1 MSKIV
6 LVTGASRGI
15 GLEAAKH
22 FSKEGYKV
30 IGTSRGDFNLGE
42 LIGDDSAISFQL
54 DLMSKQSIKNL
65 FADLK
70 SQDLLPSVLV
80 NNAGITKD
88 QLFMRMKD
96 EDWDDVIETNLNGLF
111 RVTKAF
117 IKPMVKNKFGR
128 VINISSVAGLM
139 GNSGQVNYSSSKSA
153 MVGFSRSLAK
163 ELGSRNITSNVVAP
177 GFIETDMTTFLND
190 DEKAEVSKNIPMKRF
205 GTVEDVARCI
215 VFLASDEANYITG
228 QTISVDGGLF
238 TVSYTHL
245 TLPTIYSV

>member
-1 MSKIV
+1 MNKIV

-15 GLEAAKH
+15 GLEVAKL

-30 IGTSRGDFNLGE
+30 IGTSRGDFNLGN
-42 LIGDDSAISFQL
+42 LIGDSSAMSVQL
-54 DLMSKQSIKNL
+54 DLMSKESINDL
-65 FADLK
+65 FEVLK
-70 SQDLLPSVLV
+70 TKDILPSVLI

-88 QLFMRMKD
+88 QLFLRMKD
-96 EDWDDVIETNLNGLF
+96 KDWDEVIETNLNGLF

-190 DEKAEVSKNIPMKRF
+190 DDKIEVSKNIPMKRF
-205 GTVEDVARCI
+205 GTVEDVAKCI
-215 VFLASDEANYITG
+215 VFLASDNANYITG
-228 QTISVDGGLF
+228 QIISVDGGLF
-238 TVSYTHL
+238 MY
-245 TLPTIYSV
+245 

>member
-30 IGTSRGDFNLGE
+30 IGSSRGDFNLGE
-42 LIGDDSAISFQL
+42 LIGDESAISVQL
-54 DLMSKQSIKNL
+54 DLMSKESIQNL

-70 SQDLLPSVLV
+70 SEDLLPSVLV

-88 QLFMRMKD
+88 QLFLRMKD

-128 VINISSVAGLM
+128 IINISSVAGLM

-190 DEKAEVSKNIPMKRF
+190 DEKVEVSKNIPMKRF
-205 GTVEDVARCI
+205 GTVQDVAKCI
-215 VFLASDEANYITG
+215 AFLASDEANYITG

-238 TVSYTHL
+238 MY
-245 TLPTIYSV
+245 

>member
-30 IGTSRGDFNLGE
+30 IGSSRGDFNLGE
-42 LIGDDSAISFQL
+42 LIGDDSAISVQL
-54 DLMSKQSIKNL
+54 DLMSKESIKNL

-70 SQDLLPSVLV
+70 SEGLLPSVLV

-88 QLFMRMKD
+88 QLFLRMKD

-190 DEKAEVSKNIPMKRF
+190 DEKVEVSKNIPMKRF
-205 GTVEDVARCI
+205 GTVQDVAKCI

-238 TVSYTHL
+238 MY
-245 TLPTIYSV
+245 

>member
-1 MSKIV
+1 MSKVV

-42 LIGDDSAISFQL
+42 LIGDESAISVQL
-54 DLMSKQSIKNL
+54 DLMSKESIKNL

-70 SQDLLPSVLV
+70 SEDLLPSVLV

-88 QLFMRMKD
+88 QLFLRMKD

-190 DEKAEVSKNIPMKRF
+190 DEKVKVSKNIPMKRF
-205 GTVEDVARCI
+205 GTVQDVAKCI

-238 TVSYTHL
+238 MY
-245 TLPTIYSV
+245 

>member
-30 IGTSRGDFNLGE
+30 IGSSRGDFNLGE
-42 LIGDDSAISFQL
+42 LIGDESAISVQL
-54 DLMSKQSIKNL
+54 DLISKESIKNL

-70 SQDLLPSVLV
+70 SKDLLPSVLV

-88 QLFMRMKD
+88 QLFLRMKD

-153 MVGFSRSLAK
+153 MIGFSRSLAK

-190 DEKAEVSKNIPMKRF
+190 DEKVEVSKNIPMKRF
-205 GTVEDVARCI
+205 GTVQDVAKCI

-238 TVSYTHL
+238 MY
-245 TLPTIYSV
+245 

>member
-22 FSKEGYKV
+22 FSKEGYRV
-30 IGTSRGDFNLGE
+30 IGSSRGDFNLGE
-42 LIGDDSAISFQL
+42 LIGDESAISVQL
-54 DLMSKQSIKNL
+54 DLMSKESIQNL

-70 SQDLLPSVLV
+70 SEDLLPSVLV

-88 QLFMRMKD
+88 QLFLRMKD

-128 VINISSVAGLM
+128 IINISSVAGLM

-190 DEKAEVSKNIPMKRF
+190 DEKVEVSKNIPMKRF
-205 GTVEDVARCI
+205 GTVQDVAKCI

-238 TVSYTHL
+238 MY
-245 TLPTIYSV
+245 

>member
-30 IGTSRGDFNLGE
+30 IGSSRGDFNLGE
-42 LIGDDSAISFQL
+42 LIGDESAISVQL
-54 DLMSKQSIKNL
+54 DLMSKDSIKNL

-70 SQDLLPSVLV
+70 SEDLLPSVLV

-88 QLFMRMKD
+88 QLFLRMKD

-128 VINISSVAGLM
+128 IINISSVAGLM

-190 DEKAEVSKNIPMKRF
+190 DEKVEVSKNIPMKRF
-205 GTVEDVARCI
+205 GTVQDVAKCI

-238 TVSYTHL
+238 MY
-245 TLPTIYSV
+245 

>member
-42 LIGDDSAISFQL
+42 LIGNESAISVQL
-54 DLMSKQSIKNL
+54 DLTSKESIKNL
-65 FADLK
+65 FANLK
-70 SQDLLPSVLV
+70 SEDHLPSVLV

-88 QLFMRMKD
+88 QLFLRMKD

-163 ELGSRNITSNVVAP
+163 ELGSRNITSNVIAP

-190 DEKAEVSKNIPMKRF
+190 DEKVEVSKNIPMKRF
-205 GTVEDVARCI
+205 GTVQDVAKCI

-238 TVSYTHL
+238 MY
-245 TLPTIYSV
+245 

>member
-30 IGTSRGDFNLGE
+30 IGTSRGDFNLGD
-42 LIGDDSAISFQL
+42 LIGDESAISAQL
-54 DLMSKQSIKNL
+54 DLMSNESIKSL
-65 FADLK
+65 FAELK
-70 SQDLLPSVLV
+70 SEDLLPSVLV

-88 QLFMRMKD
+88 QLFLRMKD

-238 TVSYTHL
+238 MY
-245 TLPTIYSV
+245 

>member
-1 MSKIV
+1 MNKIV

-15 GLEAAKH
+15 GLEVAKL

-30 IGTSRGDFNLGE
+30 IGTSRGDFNLGD
-42 LIGDDSAISFQL
+42 LIGDSSAMSVQL
-54 DLMSKQSIKNL
+54 DLMSKESINDL
-65 FADLK
+65 FEVLK
-70 SQDLLPSVLV
+70 SKDILPSVLI

-88 QLFMRMKD
+88 QLFLRMKD
-96 EDWDDVIETNLNGLF
+96 KDWDEVIETNLNGLF

-190 DEKAEVSKNIPMKRF
+190 DDKIEVSKNIPMKRF
-205 GTVEDVARCI
+205 GTVEDVAKCI
-215 VFLASDEANYITG
+215 LFLASDNANYITG
-228 QTISVDGGLF
+228 QIISVDGGLF
-238 TVSYTHL
+238 MY
-245 TLPTIYSV
+245 

>member
-1 MSKIV
+1 MNKIV

-22 FSKEGYKV
+22 FSEDGYMV
-30 IGTSRGDFNLGE
+30 IGSSRNDFNLGR
-42 LIGDDSAISFQL
+42 LIGDDSAMSIQL
-54 DLMSKQSIKNL
+54 DLMSKESIKSV

-70 SQDLLPSVLV
+70 SKDLLPSVLV

-88 QLFMRMKD
+88 QLFLRMKD

-139 GNSGQVNYSSSKSA
+139 GNSGQVNYASSKSA
-153 MVGFSRSLAK
+153 MVGFSKSLAK

-177 GFIETDMTTFLND
+177 GFIETDMTTFLDD
-190 DEKAEVSKNIPMKRF
+190 DEKAKLSNNIPMNRF
-205 GTVEDVARCI
+205 GTVEDVAKCI
-215 VFLASDEANYITG
+215 VFLASDKANYITG
-228 QTISVDGGLF
+228 QTISVDGGL
-238 TVSYTHL
+238 YM
-245 TLPTIYSV
+245 Y

>member
-22 FSKEGYKV
+22 FSREGYKV
-30 IGTSRGDFNLGE
+30 IGSSRRDFNLGE
-42 LIGDDSAISFQL
+42 LIGDESAISVQL
-54 DLMSKQSIKNL
+54 DLMSKESIKNL

-70 SQDLLPSVLV
+70 SEDLLPSVLV

-88 QLFMRMKD
+88 QLFLRMKD

-190 DEKAEVSKNIPMKRF
+190 DEKVEVSKNIPMKRF
-205 GTVEDVARCI
+205 GNVQDVAKCI

-238 TVSYTHL
+238 MY
-245 TLPTIYSV
+245 

>member
-1 MSKIV
+1 MNKIV

-15 GLEAAKH
+15 GLEVAKL

-30 IGTSRGDFNLGE
+30 IGTSRGDFNLGD
-42 LIGDDSAISFQL
+42 LIGDSSAMSVQL
-54 DLMSKQSIKNL
+54 DLMSKESINDL
-65 FADLK
+65 FEVLK
-70 SQDLLPSVLV
+70 SKDMLPSVLI

-88 QLFMRMKD
+88 QLFLRMKD
-96 EDWDDVIETNLNGLF
+96 KDWDEVIETNLNGLF
-111 RVTKAF
+111 RVTKAL

-163 ELGSRNITSNVVAP
+163 ELGSRNITSNVIAP

-190 DEKAEVSKNIPMKRF
+190 DEKVEVSKNIPMKRF
-205 GTVEDVARCI
+205 GTVQDVAKCI

-238 TVSYTHL
+238 MY
-245 TLPTIYSV
+245 

>member
-30 IGTSRGDFNLGE
+30 IGTSRGEFNLGE
-42 LIGDDSAISFQL
+42 LIGDDSAISVQL
-54 DLMSKQSIKNL
+54 DLMSKESIKNL

-70 SQDLLPSVLV
+70 SEDLLPSVLV

-88 QLFMRMKD
+88 QLFLRMKD

-128 VINISSVAGLM
+128 IINISSVAGLM

-190 DEKAEVSKNIPMKRF
+190 DEKVEVSKNIPMKRF
-205 GTVEDVARCI
+205 GTVQDVAKCI

-238 TVSYTHL
+238 MY
-245 TLPTIYSV
+245 

>member
-30 IGTSRGDFNLGE
+30 IGSSRGDFNLGE
-42 LIGDDSAISFQL
+42 LIGDESAISVQL
-54 DLMSKQSIKNL
+54 DLMSKESIKNL

-70 SQDLLPSVLV
+70 SDDLLPSVLV

-88 QLFMRMKD
+88 QLFLRMKD

-139 GNSGQVNYSSSKSA
+139 GNSGQVNYSSTKSA

-190 DEKAEVSKNIPMKRF
+190 DEKVEVSKNIPMKRF
-205 GTVEDVARCI
+205 GTVQDVAKCI

-228 QTISVDGGLF
+228 QTISIDGGLF
-238 TVSYTHL
+238 MY
-245 TLPTIYSV
+245 

>member
-30 IGTSRGDFNLGE
+30 IGSSRGDFNLGE
-42 LIGDDSAISFQL
+42 LIGDESAISVKL
-54 DLMSKQSIKNL
+54 DLMSKESIQNL

-70 SQDLLPSVLV
+70 SEDLLPSVLV

-88 QLFMRMKD
+88 QLFLRMKD

-215 VFLASDEANYITG
+215 VFLASDEANYITC
-228 QTISVDGGLF
+228 LL
-238 TVSYTHL
+238 YT
-245 TLPTIYSV
+245 SDAADD

>member
-1 MSKIV
+1 MNKIV

-15 GLEAAKH
+15 GLEVAKI

-30 IGTSRGDFNLGE
+30 IGTSRGDFNLGD
-42 LIGDDSAISFQL
+42 LIGDSSAMSVQL
-54 DLMSKQSIKNL
+54 DLMSKESINDL
-65 FADLK
+65 FEVLK
-70 SQDLLPSVLV
+70 SKDMLPSVLI

-88 QLFMRMKD
+88 QLFLRMKD
-96 EDWDDVIETNLNGLF
+96 KDWDEVIETNLNGLF
-111 RVTKAF
+111 RVTKAL

-190 DEKAEVSKNIPMKRF
+190 DEKIEVSKNIPMKRF
-205 GTVEDVARCI
+205 GTVEDVAKCI
-215 VFLASDEANYITG
+215 LFLASDKANYITG
-228 QTISVDGGLF
+228 QIISVDGGLF
-238 TVSYTHL
+238 MY
-245 TLPTIYSV
+245 

>member
-15 GLEAAKH
+15 GLEAAKN
-22 FSKEGYKV
+22 FSREGYKV
-30 IGTSRGDFNLGE
+30 IGSSRGDFNLGE
-42 LIGDDSAISFQL
+42 LIGDDSAISVQL
-54 DLMSKQSIKNL
+54 DLMSKESIKNL

-70 SQDLLPSVLV
+70 SKDLLPSVLV

-88 QLFMRMKD
+88 RLFLRMKD

-190 DEKAEVSKNIPMKRF
+190 DEKVEVSKNIPMKRF
-205 GTVEDVARCI
+205 GTVQDVAKCI

-238 TVSYTHL
+238 MY
-245 TLPTIYSV
+245 

>member
-1 MSKIV
+1 MSKVV

-42 LIGDDSAISFQL
+42 LIGDDSAISVQL

-65 FADLK
+65 FAELK
-70 SQDLLPSVLV
+70 SKDLLPSVLV

-88 QLFMRMKD
+88 QLFLRMKD

-163 ELGSRNITSNVVAP
+163 ELGSRNITSNVIAP

-190 DEKAEVSKNIPMKRF
+190 DEKIEVTKNIPMKRF
-205 GTVEDVARCI
+205 GTVEDVAKCI
-215 VFLASDEANYITG
+215 LFLASDEANYITG

-238 TVSYTHL
+238 MY
-245 TLPTIYSV
+245 

>member
-1 MSKIV
+1 MSKVV

-30 IGTSRGDFNLGE
+30 IGTSRGNFNLGE
-42 LIGDDSAISFQL
+42 LIEDDGASSVQL
-54 DLMSKQSIKNL
+54 DLTSKESIKNL

-70 SQDLLPSVLV
+70 SKDLLPSVLV

-88 QLFMRMKD
+88 QLFLRMKD
-96 EDWDDVIETNLNGLF
+96 DDWDDVIETNLNGLF

-128 VINISSVAGLM
+128 IINISSVAGLM

-190 DEKAEVSKNIPMKRF
+190 DEKADVSKNIPMKRF
-205 GTVEDVARCI
+205 GNVEDVAKCI
-215 VFLASDEANYITG
+215 VFLASDDANYITG

-238 TVSYTHL
+238 MY
-245 TLPTIYSV
+245 

>member
-15 GLEAAKH
+15 GLEAAKQ

-30 IGTSRGDFNLGE
+30 IGSSRGDFNLGE
-42 LIGDDSAISFQL
+42 LIGDDSAISVKL
-54 DLMSKQSIKNL
+54 DLMSKESIKNL

-70 SQDLLPSVLV
+70 SKNLLPAVLV

-88 QLFMRMKD
+88 QLFLRMKD
-96 EDWDDVIETNLNGLF
+96 EDWDDVMETNLNGLF

-163 ELGSRNITSNVVAP
+163 ELGSRNITSNVIAP

-190 DEKAEVSKNIPMKRF
+190 DEKVEVSKNIPMKRF
-205 GTVEDVARCI
+205 GTVEDVAKCI
-215 VFLASDEANYITG
+215 LFLASDEANYITG

-238 TVSYTHL
+238 MY
-245 TLPTIYSV
+245 

>member
-30 IGTSRGDFNLGE
+30 IGSSRSDFNLGE
-42 LIGDDSAISFQL
+42 LIGDESAISVQL
-54 DLMSKQSIKNL
+54 DLISKESIQNL

-70 SQDLLPSVLV
+70 SEDLLPSVLV

-88 QLFMRMKD
+88 QLFLRMKD

-190 DEKAEVSKNIPMKRF
+190 DEKVEVSKNIPMRRF
-205 GTVEDVARCI
+205 GTVEDVAKCI

-238 TVSYTHL
+238 MY
-245 TLPTIYSV
+245 

>member
-6 LVTGASRGI
+6 LITGASRGI

-30 IGTSRGDFNLGE
+30 IGTSRGEFNLNE
-42 LIGDDSAISFQL
+42 LIGDDSAISVQL
-54 DLMSKQSIKNL
+54 DLMSKESIKNL

-70 SQDLLPSVLV
+70 SEDLLPSVLV

-88 QLFMRMKD
+88 QIFLRMKD
-96 EDWDDVIETNLNGLF
+96 EDRDDVIETNLNGLF

-177 GFIETDMTTFLND
+177 GFIETDMTTFLSD
-190 DEKAEVSKNIPMKRF
+190 AEKQEVSKNIPMKRF
-205 GTVEDVARCI
+205 GSVEDVAKCI

-238 TVSYTHL
+238 MY
-245 TLPTIYSV
+245 

>member
-30 IGTSRGDFNLGE
+30 IGSSRGDFNLGE
-42 LIGDDSAISFQL
+42 LIGDESSISVQL
-54 DLMSKQSIKNL
+54 DLMSKESIKNL
-65 FADLK
+65 FAYLK
-70 SQDLLPSVLV
+70 SEDLLPSVLV

-88 QLFMRMKD
+88 QLFLRMKD

-153 MVGFSRSLAK
+153 MIGFSRSLAK

-190 DEKAEVSKNIPMKRF
+190 DEKVEVSKNIPMKRF
-205 GTVEDVARCI
+205 GTVQDVAKCI
-215 VFLASDEANYITG
+215 LFLASDEANYITG

-238 TVSYTHL
+238 MY
-245 TLPTIYSV
+245 

>member
-30 IGTSRGDFNLGE
+30 IGSSRGDFNLGE
-42 LIGDDSAISFQL
+42 LIGDESAISVQL
-54 DLMSKQSIKNL
+54 DLMSKESIKNL

-70 SQDLLPSVLV
+70 SDDLLPSVLV

-88 QLFMRMKD
+88 QLFLRMKD

-139 GNSGQVNYSSSKSA
+139 GNAGQVNYSSSKSA

-177 GFIETDMTTFLND
+177 GFIETDMTTFLNN
-190 DEKAEVSKNIPMKRF
+190 DEKVEVSKNIPMKRF
-205 GTVEDVARCI
+205 GTVQDVAKCI

-238 TVSYTHL
+238 MY
-245 TLPTIYSV
+245 

>member
-15 GLEAAKH
+15 GLEAAKY

-42 LIGDDSAISFQL
+42 LIGDESAISVKL
-54 DLMSKQSIKNL
+54 DLMSKESIQNL

-70 SQDLLPSVLV
+70 SEDLLPSVLV

-88 QLFMRMKD
+88 QLFLRMKD

-128 VINISSVAGLM
+128 IINISSVAGLM

-190 DEKAEVSKNIPMKRF
+190 DEKVEVSKNIPMKRF
-205 GTVEDVARCI
+205 GTVQDVAKCI

-238 TVSYTHL
+238 MY
-245 TLPTIYSV
+245 

>member
-30 IGTSRGDFNLGE
+30 IGWSRGDFNLGE
-42 LIGDDSAISFQL
+42 LIGDESAISVQL
-54 DLMSKQSIKNL
+54 DLISKDSIKNL

-128 VINISSVAGLM
+128 IINISSVAGLM

-163 ELGSRNITSNVVAP
+163 ELGSRNITSNVIAP

-205 GTVEDVARCI
+205 GTVQDVAKCI
-215 VFLASDEANYITG
+215 AFLASDEANYITG

-238 TVSYTHL
+238 MY
-245 TLPTIYSV
+245 

>member
-30 IGTSRGDFNLGE
+30 IGSSRGIFNLGE
-42 LIGDDSAISFQL
+42 LIGDESAISVQL
-54 DLMSKQSIKNL
+54 DLMSKESIKSL

-70 SQDLLPSVLV
+70 SEDLLPSVLV

-88 QLFMRMKD
+88 QLFLRMKD

-190 DEKAEVSKNIPMKRF
+190 DEKVEVSKNIPMKRF
-205 GTVEDVARCI
+205 GTVQDVAKCI

-238 TVSYTHL
+238 MY
-245 TLPTIYSV
+245 

>member
-42 LIGDDSAISFQL
+42 LIGDDSAISIQL

-163 ELGSRNITSNVVAP
+163 ELGSRNITSNVIAP

-190 DEKAEVSKNIPMKRF
+190 DEKVEVSKNIPMKRF
-205 GTVEDVARCI
+205 GSVEDVAKCI
-215 VFLASDEANYITG
+215 MFLASDEANYITG

-238 TVSYTHL
+238 MY
-245 TLPTIYSV
+245 

>member
-30 IGTSRGDFNLGE
+30 IGSSRGDFNLGE
-42 LIGDDSAISFQL
+42 LIGDESAISVQL
-54 DLMSKQSIKNL
+54 DLMSKESIKNL

-70 SQDLLPSVLV
+70 SEDLLPSVLV

-88 QLFMRMKD
+88 QLFLRMKD

-190 DEKAEVSKNIPMKRF
+190 DEKVEVSKNIPMKRF
-205 GTVEDVARCI
+205 GTVEDVAKCI

-238 TVSYTHL
+238 MY
-245 TLPTIYSV
+245 

>member
-30 IGTSRGDFNLGE
+30 IGTSRGDFNLGD
-42 LIGDDSAISFQL
+42 LIGDESSISAQL
-54 DLMSKQSIKNL
+54 DLMSKESIQNL
-65 FADLK
+65 FVKLK
-70 SQDLLPSVLV
+70 SEDLLPSVLV

-88 QLFMRMKD
+88 QLFLRMKD
-96 EDWDDVIETNLNGLF
+96 DDWDDVIETNLNGLF

-190 DEKAEVSKNIPMKRF
+190 DEKVKVSKNIPMKRF
-205 GTVEDVARCI
+205 GTVQDVAKCI

-238 TVSYTHL
+238 MY
-245 TLPTIYSV
+245 

>member
-30 IGTSRGDFNLGE
+30 IGSSRGVFNLGE
-42 LIGDDSAISFQL
+42 LIGDESAISVQL
-54 DLMSKQSIKNL
+54 DLMSKESIKNL

-70 SQDLLPSVLV
+70 SEDLLPSVLV

-88 QLFMRMKD
+88 QLFLRMKD

-190 DEKAEVSKNIPMKRF
+190 DEKVKVSKNIPMKRF
-205 GTVEDVARCI
+205 GTVQDVAKCI

-238 TVSYTHL
+238 MY
-245 TLPTIYSV
+245 

>member
-1 MSKIV
+1 MSKVV

-42 LIGDDSAISFQL
+42 LIGDDSAISVQL
-54 DLMSKQSIKNL
+54 DLMSKESIKNL

-215 VFLASDEANYITG
+215 MFLASDKANYITG

-238 TVSYTHL
+238 MY
-245 TLPTIYSV
+245 

>member
-42 LIGDDSAISFQL
+42 LIGDDSAISVQL
-54 DLMSKQSIKNL
+54 DLMSKGSIKNL

-88 QLFMRMKD
+88 QLFLRMKD

-190 DEKAEVSKNIPMKRF
+190 DEKVEVSKNIPMKRF
-205 GTVEDVARCI
+205 GTVKDVAKCI

-238 TVSYTHL
+238 MY
-245 TLPTIYSV
+245 

>member
-6 LVTGASRGI
+6 LITGASRGI
-15 GLEAAKH
+15 GLEAAKY

-42 LIGDDSAISFQL
+42 LIGDDSAISVQL
-54 DLMSKQSIKNL
+54 DLMSKESIKNL
-65 FADLK
+65 FAYLK
-70 SQDLLPSVLV
+70 SKDLLPSVLV

-88 QLFMRMKD
+88 QLFLRMKD

-111 RVTKAF
+111 RVTKVF

-177 GFIETDMTTFLND
+177 GFIETDMTTFLKD
-190 DEKAEVSKNIPMKRF
+190 DEKVEVIKNIPMKRF
-205 GTVEDVARCI
+205 GSTKDVAKCI
-215 VFLASDEANYITG
+215 LFLASDEANYITG

-238 TVSYTHL
+238 MY
-245 TLPTIYSV
+245 

>member
-22 FSKEGYKV
+22 FSKEGYRV

-42 LIGDDSAISFQL
+42 LIGDDSAISTQL
-54 DLMSKQSIKNL
+54 DLISRESIKNL

-70 SQDLLPSVLV
+70 SEDLLPSVLV

-88 QLFMRMKD
+88 QLFLRMKD

-190 DEKAEVSKNIPMKRF
+190 DEKVEVSKNIPMKRF
-205 GTVEDVARCI
+205 GTVQDVAKCI

-238 TVSYTHL
+238 MY
-245 TLPTIYSV
+245 